1 MSRMGAAALIDE
13 RARLRARD
21 CVRTGVSV
29 SLSRTVHAS
38 AAASA
43 PGEQRDCELTSSIR
57 YEDRFVVARDRLA
70 AENHGMINTHIDGLN
85 HFGLDGS
92 WYGDVA
98 AGIDTDDGPS
108 VADWSEAG
116 LITRGIMLDIPA
128 VRQTPW
134 VASGKPVDAA
144 DLAAAVELAGV
155 SPEPG
160 DALLLCMGRDQY
172 EAAGHTYGVV
182 SSAASEPRPGIG
194 PSGLHWVADRDPSI
208 LAWDMMEA
216 SVGQAG
222 THYLGH
228 LLIWAL
234 GLIIVDNCD
243 FHAARAK
250 LARQTTGAALLS
262 IAPLKLPRATGC
274 LVNPLL
280 LFLPEYS
287 LASHAGHSLPVEG
300 CVGLRA
306 WIGQSGEIWCLTC
319 GRWTTRSGSGS
330 APGTWTR
337 TTARRWRPS
346 AI

>member
-1 MSRMGAAALIDE
+1 MLVPEWVMSARVKRAALPTRRIGAAALIDE

-21 CVRTGVSV
+21 CVSLGISV
-29 SLSRTVHAS
+29 SLSRTVSTSAS
-38 AAASA
+38 VSS
-43 PGEQRDCELTSSIR
+43 PGEQRAYELTSSVR
-57 YEDRFVVARDRLA
+57 HEGRFVVARDRLV
-70 AENHGMINTHIDGLN
+70 AENHGMVNTHVDGLN

-92 WYGDVA
+92 WHGDVPA
-98 AGIDTDDGPS
+98 EIDMDDGPS

-116 LITRGIMLDIPA
+116 LITRGVMLDIPA

-134 VASGKPVDAA
+134 VAGGRPVDAA
-144 DLAAAVELAGV
+144 DLDASVELGGI

-160 DALLLCMGRDQY
+160 DALLLYMGRDEF

-182 SSAASEPRPGIG
+182 TSDVSEPRPGIG
-194 PSGLHWVADRDPSI
+194 PNGLRWIANRDPSI

-216 SVGQAG
+216 SDGSEG

-250 LARQTTGAALLS
+250 LAQHATRAALLS
-262 IAPLKLPRATGC
+262 IAPLKLPQATGC

-280 LFLPEYS
+280 LFLS
-287 LASHAGHSLPVEG
+287 VDRCCQAANLWKRL
-300 CVGLRA
+300 
-306 WIGQSGEIWCLTC
+306 
-319 GRWTTRSGSGS
+319 GRGGPTIST
-330 APGTWTR
+330 
-337 TTARRWRPS
+337 
-346 AI
+346 